1 MCAERGI
8 VHMVLVSTD
17 VFHTLPRRR
26 RCCRCPRFLPSVLH
40 PECVFSR
47 PLLLSKALL
56 CSFSWQRQRRSTSLP
71 TAAQT
76 PTTQTMTPVVVK
88 ELIPTSDHSPSILP
102 TIDLPLFS
110 PLLFPLIS
118 LLSMARHPTTFS
130 RQPNLLFLLIAL
142 YLP

>member
-1 MCAERGI
+1 VRYCTHDLSQHGCI
-8 VHMVLVSTD
+8 SHSPSTTPLLSLSALSP
-17 VFHTLPRRR
+17 V
-26 RCCRCPRFLPSVLH
+26 CRH

-47 PLLLSKALL
+47 PLLLDT
-56 CSFSWQRQRRSTSLP
+56 WQRQRRSTSLP

-76 PTTQTMTPVVVK
+76 PTTQTMTPFVVK

-102 TIDLPLFS
+102 TIDLPRH
-110 PLLFPLIS
+110 PLPLIF

-130 RQPNLLFLLIAL
+130 TQPDLLFPLIVL